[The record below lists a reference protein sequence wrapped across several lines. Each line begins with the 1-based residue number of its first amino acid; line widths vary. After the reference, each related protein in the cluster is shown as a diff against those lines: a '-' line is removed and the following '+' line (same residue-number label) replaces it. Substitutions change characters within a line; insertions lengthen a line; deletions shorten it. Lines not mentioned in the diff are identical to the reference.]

1 MTLRRTLLL
10 GAAAFGMSI
19 MMASPAMAHGG
30 NDPITGIDII
40 ILKDPS
46 SQPIK
51 PFSLDGRE
59 IKMLNSL
66 KGADRPTFVLKTVA
80 EHIGAD
86 GAFVQSG
93 MKALGDI
100 WCGPCKMANEIA
112 VKFPVGKTTYMLKLH
127 IQEEGIVRQQGLT
140 GHTSRGKLANDWAV
154 GKHEQSVLTESKR
167 AVSP

>member
-30 NDPITGIDII
+30 SDPITGIDII

-66 KGADRPTFVLKTVA
+66 KDADRPTFVLKTVA

-112 VKFPVGKTTYMLKLH
+112 VKFPVGKTTYMLDLH
-127 IQEEGIVRQQGLT
+127 IHGKDMIRQQAVKGS
-140 GHTSRGKLANDWAV
+140 TSRMLELKS
-154 GKHEQSVLTESKR
+154 Q
-167 AVSP
+167 